1 MMEVSSVEIRL
12 SGVSRVSFQE
22 EALKLEGVTG
32 VVEEEGADLDFRMQ
46 ALENLKKDLVSLT
59 LRSVVDTT

>member
-12 SGVSRVSFQE
+12 SRVSRVSFQE

-32 VVEEEGADLDFRMQ
+32 VVEEEGADLR
-46 ALENLKKDLVSLT
+46 KT
-59 LRSVVDTT
+59 